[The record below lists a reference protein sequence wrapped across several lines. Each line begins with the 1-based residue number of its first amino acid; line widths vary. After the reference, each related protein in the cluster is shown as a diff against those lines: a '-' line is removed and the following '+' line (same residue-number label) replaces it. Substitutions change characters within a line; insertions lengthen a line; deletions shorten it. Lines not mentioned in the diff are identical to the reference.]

1 MNKAFYIVGIVLA
14 VIFMILGGYYSELV
28 SDAKWASIFSS
39 FSYSD
44 YGYNY
49 GYDSGIDDDYT
60 VEMGLWSL
68 LFFLSF
74 ITVDLLGLIK
84 VKTKTV
90 KILSII
96 GLSLSGIFLLWNFGM
111 ISSPGSLS
119 FDELYPAWVF
129 YSMVMLAFG
138 VVGLI
143 QSIRFE
149 KHKNAVHVQP
159 LVEVKDQSKDLLDS

>member
-74 ITVDLLGLIK
+74 VTVDLLGLLK

-129 YSMVMLAFG
+129 YSLVMLAFG

-149 KHKNAVHVQP
+149 KQNNTVPVQP
-159 LVEVKDQSKDLLDS
+159 VVEVEDQSKDLLDS

>member
-39 FSYSD
+39 FSYTD

-49 GYDSGIDDDYT
+49 GFDSGIDDDYT

-74 ITVDLLGLIK
+74 ITIDLLGLLK

-96 GLSLSGIFLLWNFGM
+96 GLSLSGLFLLWNFGM

-129 YSMVMLAFG
+129 YSLVMLAFG

-143 QSIRFE
+143 QSVRFGNQR
-149 KHKNAVHVQP
+149 NAASGVQA
-159 LVEVKDQSKDLLDS
+159 VEVKDQSKDLLDS